1 VRVAVRPLA
10 NTPVTPN
17 HLTTLRLVTGIAAA
31 IAFAMGIAV
40 WQMVGA
46 GVLVVSLFLDR
57 ADGELA
63 RQSGKMSP
71 GGHLYD
77 LIADGTSNAAVFIGI
92 GIGVGLSQAGHASW
106 LIVLGVF
113 AGIAVAC
120 AELLVMCLDSA
131 GVRSSADL
139 GGRWG
144 FDPDDGMFVVPVAM
158 FFGWGEPLL
167 VLAAIGGSMAVIVFV
182 FLWLRR

>member
-1 VRVAVRPLA
+1 M
-10 NTPVTPN
+10 
-17 HLTTLRLVTGIAAA
+17 TGIAAA
-31 IAFAMGIAV
+31 IAFATGIPI
-40 WQMVGA
+40 WQTLGA

-63 RQSGKMSP
+63 RQSGRMSP

-92 GIGVGLSQAGHASW
+92 GVGLSQAGNPSW
-106 LIVLGVF
+106 VIVLGVF
-113 AGIAVAC
+113 AGVAVAI
-120 AELLVMCLDSA
+120 AELLVMRLDSV

-158 FFGWGEPLL
+158 LFGWGKPLL
-167 VLAAIGGSMAVIVFV
+167 VLAAIGGSVAVVVFV
-182 FLWLRR
+182 FLWLRK

>member
-92 GIGVGLSQAGHASW
+92 GVGLSQAGHASW

-120 AELLVMCLDSA
+120 AELLVMRLDSA

>member
-1 VRVAVRPLA
+1 M
-10 NTPVTPN
+10 
-17 HLTTLRLVTGIAAA
+17 TGIAAA
-31 IAFAMGIAV
+31 VAFATGIPK

-46 GVLVVSLFLDR
+46 GVLIVSLFLDR

-92 GIGVGLSQAGHASW
+92 GVGLSQAGNSSW
-106 LIVLGVF
+106 VIVLGML
-113 AGIAVAC
+113 AGVAVAV
-120 AELLVMCLDSA
+120 AELLVMRLDSV

-158 FFGWGEPLL
+158 FFGWGKPLL